1 MRNRAESNVPFADW
15 DALVAYVKAN
25 WELQTVSEDGDS
37 FEIVWEWSDDQR
49 SQHVT
54 FQRVV
59 QDGDVWLSWSSAIAE
74 TMTDAQ
80 IIEIEATEVGRIVR
94 DDGACW
100 LEQHLPIAL
109 LSPRLLDRYSDSF
122 AERADHL
129 ELQITGADN
138 E

>member
-1 MRNRAESNVPFADW
+1 MRNRAESNVPFGSW

-25 WELQTVSEDGDS
+25 WELQTLSEEGDT
-37 FEIVWEWSDDQR
+37 FEIVWEWSDDRR

-54 FQRVV
+54 FQRVM

-74 TMTDAQ
+74 TMTEAQ
-80 IIEIEATEVGRIVR
+80 ISEIEATEVGRIVR
-94 DDGACW
+94 DEGAYW

-109 LSPRLLDRYSDSF
+109 LTPRLLDRYSDSF
-122 AERADHL
+122 AERADQL

>member
-1 MRNRAESNVPFADW
+1 MRDRTSTVPFADW

-25 WELQTVSEDGDS
+25 WELQTASDDGES

-49 SQHVT
+49 SQHVS
-54 FQRVV
+54 FAKVM
-59 QDGDVWLSWSSAIAE
+59 QDGDVWLSFASAIAE

-80 IIEIEATEVGRIVR
+80 IIEATAGEVGRIVR
-94 DDGACW
+94 EDGACW

-109 LSPRLLDRYSDSF
+109 LSPRLLDRYADSF
-122 AERADHL
+122 AERADQL